1 MNKKK
6 TAFLFGPYKAPP
18 LKVCDVTSCLFRDV
32 EVVVYGWSAAPI
44 SWPLCY
50 HARTRAF
57 GKGILVEEELA
68 RAIQQESAM
77 AVAHWWGVSQAT
89 VRKWRAAFGVGRMDT
104 EGSRR
109 LIRKAALGALNA
121 RRQRPWRKARLWTDE
136 EVALVE
142 KLSNAEVARLTGRT
156 VKAVAVMRYEQQ
168 LRESTRQARD

>member
-6 TAFLFGPYKAPP
+6 TALLFGPYKAPP
-18 LKVCDVTSCLFRDV
+18 LKVGELTSCLFRDV

-57 GKGILVEEELA
+57 GKGILVDEELA
-68 RAIQQESAM
+68 RAIQHESAM

-89 VRKWRAAFGVGRMDT
+89 VRKWRGAFGVGRMDT

-109 LIRKAALGALNA
+109 LIRNAALGALNA
-121 RRQRPWRKARLWTDE
+121 RRKRQWRKVRLWTDE
-136 EVALVE
+136 ELDLVE
-142 KLSNAEVARLTGRT
+142 KLSDAEVARRTGRT
-156 VKAVAVMRYEQQ
+156 VNAVAKMRHEQQ
-168 LRESTRQARD
+168 PQERREPAGR